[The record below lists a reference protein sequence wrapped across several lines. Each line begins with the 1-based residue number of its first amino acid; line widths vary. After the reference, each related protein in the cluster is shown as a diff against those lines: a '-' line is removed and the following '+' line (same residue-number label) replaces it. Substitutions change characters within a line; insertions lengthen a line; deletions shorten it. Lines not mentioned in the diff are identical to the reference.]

1 MRVLAVDPGDRY
13 IGVAISDQ
21 TGTIANPLTIIKHTS
36 RLIDA
41 ATIAQIGQDNSAQLI
56 IVGAT
61 YDEHG
66 QLTAQGRR
74 AARLAD
80 VIRSQTPLEVTLW
93 DEDYSSQAA
102 LSSRIALGT
111 SRKKRKQRLDDL
123 AATYIL
129 QTYLDARH
137 KNPGT
142 TNG

>member
-41 ATIAQIGQDNSAQLI
+41 ATIAQLGQENSAKLI

-66 QLTAQGRR
+66 QLSAQGRR
-74 AARLAD
+74 GARLAD
-80 VIRSQTPLEVTLW
+80 AIRTQTPLEVKLW
-93 DEDYSSQAA
+93 DEANSSQAA

-129 QTYLDARH
+129 QTYLDAHH
-137 KNPGT
+137 KNPET
-142 TNG
+142 TDG